1 MSRSRWQILLGIATL
16 GSIVLY
22 FLVLSDYAPVRLSH
36 RIGEGTSLETGG
48 NIPEN
53 TEFFNWTTTTA
64 FGPVTEEHAVH
75 ATIEELCESFPQSKL
90 LHVQPVLKSGH
101 GAMNRVRSQL
111 NSSAACLTNLLIFSD
126 LDEEIEGHT
135 VVDTIKDIPQE
146 LIESDDQ
153 TLPYRHLKAFQAN
166 GTLEQSNETASQLPG
181 WETDK
186 FKFLPVSLIT
196 AVI

>member
-53 TEFFNWTTTTA
+53 TEFFSWTTTTA